1 MKNKK
6 NFVFTAYI
14 VLGFVYGVHV
24 IISFFMFQEVLVRF
38 AGFGPE
44 EDEWINVRRNV
55 RPRSL
60 PCESS
65 ECVAVLPGDLI
76 LCFQVGIS
84 VALFQVKMSMIMIYD
99 HSLFHIKGNIFFFPF
114 SSF

>member
-1 MKNKK
+1 MAKK
-6 NFVFTAYI
+6 FVVHSSLIYS
-14 VLGFVYGVHV
+14 GVFIDRAMV
-24 IISFFMFQEVLVRF
+24 ISFSMFQEVLVRF

-44 EDEWINVRRNV
+44 EDEWVNVRRNV

-76 LCFQVGIS
+76 LCFQVGIA
-84 VALFQVKMSMIMIYD
+84 VAKCHNKLI
-99 HSLFHIKGNIFFFPF
+99 
-114 SSF
+114 

>member
-1 MKNKK
+1 M
-6 NFVFTAYI
+6 
-14 VLGFVYGVHV
+14 VHA
-24 IISFFMFQEVLVRF
+24 IMSFFMFQEVLVRF

-44 EDEWINVRRNV
+44 EDEWVNVRRNV

-76 LCFQVGIS
+76 LCFQVGNICS
-84 VALFQVKMSMIMIYD
+84 DVSSKKLYDYDRSDFHVYHTLFFY
-99 HSLFHIKGNIFFFPF
+99 FFPP
-114 SSF
+114 S